1 MTKRTAYLFPDTNFF
16 IQCRPLTEL
25 DWSEWTEFAEVHLIV
40 CRTVQNE
47 IDNLKHSGNDRKGQ
61 RARRATQVFRRII
74 INQER
79 FLLVNDASPRV
90 KLYFLPPSLPSPELK
105 DRLDYDKPDNE
116 IIGHVYSFRQAHPN
130 EDVRLLT
137 LDVGPMV
144 TADGLGLPF
153 SPISDA
159 WILQP
164 ENNPA
169 EREIARLKN
178 EVDQLKKSDPSFQ
191 VKCIDDE
198 GGEVAVLEAEC
209 KVYAPL
215 DDHEIQELLDLLRK
229 RFPIAT
235 DFGDKKRSNRPRTI
249 DSGVSQA
256 AFSTW
261 LAPRVF
267 PASDREIAN
276 YKDREYPNWVDT
288 CTRVLSNLH
297 KALQR
302 EEGLPRARFAIKNI
316 GTRPGRDT
324 LVEFGA
330 RGNFKLA
337 PPPDDFPDWYWG
349 EKTITL
355 RLPPSPRPPQGT
367 SIQDA
372 LENMKMVLDYPRA
385 AHTGLPVSPESQ
397 RDPNAFYYKPRF
409 PFDPVDTI
417 RLSCDQ
423 WRHGLD
429 DEEFT
434 IEICA
439 HPDSQEVTG
448 YVDCVV
454 QAENLSRPVRTGVQ
468 IRINVVKMNTTEY
481 AYRLIRG
488 RPRSSSDPA

>member
-1 MTKRTAYLFPDTNFF
+1 MARHTIYLFPDTNLF
-16 IQCRPLTEL
+16 IQCRPLEEL
-25 DWSEWTEFAEVHLIV
+25 DWSEWAEFEEVHLIV
-40 CRTVQNE
+40 CRPVQRE
-47 IDNLKHSGNDRKGQ
+47 IDNQKNRGNDRVGQ
-61 RARRATQVFRRII
+61 RARKTYKMFRDMLSTPDR
-74 INQER
+74 R
-79 FLLVNDASPRV
+79 LLVREVNPCV
-90 KLYFLPPSLPSPELK
+90 KLYFYTSSLPSQELK
-105 DRLDYDKPDNE
+105 DRLDYSKPDDE
-116 IIGHVYSFRQAHPN
+116 LIGHLHGFKQAHPD
-130 EDVRLLT
+130 EDVHLLSYDT
-137 LDVGPMV
+137 GPMM

-178 EVDQLKKSDPSFQ
+178 EVDQLKKSAPSFQ
-191 VKCIDDE
+191 VKCLDE
-198 GGEVAVLEAEC
+198 GREVVVLEAKC

-215 DDHEIQELLDLLRK
+215 DDHEIQELIDLLRK

-235 DFGDKKRSNRPRTI
+235 DFGDKKRSHRPTTI

-261 LAPRVF
+261 LAPQVF
-267 PASDREIAN
+267 PASDRDIAN
-276 YKDREYPNWVDT
+276 YKDRDYPNWVDT

-297 KALQR
+297 MALQR

-337 PPPDDFPDWYWG
+337 PLSDDFPDWYW
-349 EKTITL
+349 EDKTITL
-355 RLPPSPRPPQGT
+355 HLPRSPRPPQGM
-367 SIQDA
+367 SIRDA
-372 LENMKMVLDYPRA
+372 FQNIQRVLDYPTARY
-385 AHTGLPVSPESQ
+385 TGLPVSPEPQ
-397 RDPNAFYYKPRF
+397 RDPNALYYKPRF

-429 DEEFT
+429 DEEFAF
-434 IEICA
+434 EICA
-439 HPDSQEVTG
+439 HPDSQEITG
-448 YVDCVV
+448 YVGCVV

-468 IRINVVKMNTTEY
+468 IRINVIKMNTTEY
-481 AYRLIRG
+481 AYSLIHARHI
-488 RPRSSSDPA
+488 P